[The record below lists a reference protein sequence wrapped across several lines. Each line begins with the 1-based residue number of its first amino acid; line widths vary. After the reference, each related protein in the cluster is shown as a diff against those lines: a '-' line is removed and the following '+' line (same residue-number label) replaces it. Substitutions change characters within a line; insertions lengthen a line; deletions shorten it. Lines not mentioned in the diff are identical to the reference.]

1 MLLIVGD
8 AQLPAGIAR
17 VWILPHDLE
26 QVGDLGVGMSGPPL
40 QQRRVIERARILW
53 AEGQSLVY
61 ARAGRSILF
70 PLDLSQRD
78 VGIGVGIVRPEL
90 HHLVK
95 RLDRIGVL
103 ELVEIAD

>member
-1 MLLIVGD
+1 MRGKIVGIDPLQLGELLHCLVVLMLLIVGD
-8 AQLPAGIAR
+8 AQLPASIAR

-40 QQRRVIERARILW
+40 QQRRVIESPRILW

-78 VGIGVGIVRPEL
+78 IGIGVGI
-90 HHLVK
+90 
-95 RLDRIGVL
+95 
-103 ELVEIAD
+103 